1 MAVADSLKYQPK
13 APAVLSSGVGG
24 DVQVFET
31 DETSEFTRALRA
43 RSAQSSRTAA
53 AKKKLDNP
61 DKVESSGETV
71 VEDVEMTDA
80 GDEKVD
86 LHELSKDIKDDV
98 LPTSSAHRLGRGVG
112 SVLEMLKSDLTQK
125 HAGKEILRGR
135 AKDERTYEDYEPLN
149 LGEVVRI
156 DERTATKAD
165 RELAK
170 REIKL
175 EYRDKHGRLL
185 TRKEAYRELCYKFHG
200 HGSGKRKEEKKLQQI
215 AREQAEAR
223 LVQESATMGAL
234 QATQKATGKAFVIHK
249 AGK

>member
-1 MAVADSLKYQPK
+1 MAVADSLKNRPK
-13 APAVLSSGVGG
+13 APEVPSSS
-24 DVQVFET
+24 DVQIFET

-53 AKKKLDNP
+53 KKKTDHPGKL
-61 DKVESSGETV
+61 VSSSEAAA
-71 VEDVEMTDA
+71 EDAEMTDA
-80 GDEKVD
+80 GEEKVD
-86 LHELSKDIKDDV
+86 LHELSKDIKDDP
-98 LPTSSAHRLGRGVG
+98 LPTANGHQTGRGV
-112 SVLEMLKSDLTQK
+112 SSILEMLKGELSHK
-125 HAGKEILRGR
+125 NAGKEILRGR

-156 DERTATKAD
+156 DERNATKAD

-215 AREQAEAR
+215 AHEQAEAR
-223 LVQESATMGAL
+223 LVKESATMGAL
-234 QATQKATGKAFVIHK
+234 QATQKATGKAYVIHK